1 MWVEHLCKLP
11 STKVQRTSWM
21 RNRMN
26 VREKVREGRSEM
38 LVPRHNMAT
47 AYTTETVS
55 THTRPEQNHLVK
67 IITT

>member
-1 MWVEHLCKLP
+1 MG
-11 STKVQRTSWM
+11 
-21 RNRMN
+21 NRMN
-26 VREKVREGRSEM
+26 VREKVWEGRSEM